1 MEATIQADLARQICN
16 ITKKKMKQKRDKTRV
31 IFERKV

>member
-1 MEATIQADLARQICN
+1 METAVQADLARQICN
-16 ITKKKMKQKRDKTRV
+16 ITKKKMKQKRDKTPV